1 LENFNIKLLV
11 NKEYIQEED
20 ENKTYQIIDYFKDEK
35 IPLPL
40 KLVCSYSKK
49 NIMCD
54 ICE

>member
-1 LENFNIKLLV
+1 M
-11 NKEYIQEED
+11 QEEG
-20 ENKTYQIIDYFKDEK
+20 ENKTYQIIDYFKDKK

-40 KLVCSYSKK
+40 KLVYSQSKK